1 VTVSRR
7 IAVEELLEEKT
18 LAFMDLEVLAGSAGL
33 ANREITNPR
42 IQKPGLALAG
52 YLPYV
57 KPGRLQILGESEFA
71 YLGTL
76 GAEEGLARLARLVN
90 LDVPCFI
97 SAKGCRP
104 EPEIQRLC
112 DERELPFMVTEARTS
127 DVIEGLSAYLEDKLA
142 PRKQMHGVLVDVF
155 SLGTLILG
163 DPGIG
168 KSECALELVH
178 RGHRLVAD
186 DIVVIRRTHD
196 HNLRGG
202 PHELLENFLEL
213 RGVGIIDVR
222 KHFGMTAT
230 SPSITVSLIIRLM
243 KLSPGA
249 KDLEQKW
256 RERLMEDPRWAST
269 EEILGVGVPSYTMV
283 VAPGRDLAILVETA
297 VRKCLLAQRG
307 IQDEREFLDTIN
319 QLAIEADANASGAEA
334 HASAEVEANGGP
346 ADPGPLP
353 EGGDD

>member
-1 VTVSRR
+1 V
-7 IAVEELLEEKT
+7 AKLLAEKT
-18 LAFMDLEVLAGSAGL
+18 LTFLDFEILAGRSGL
-33 ANREITNPR
+33 AKRMITNPR

-57 KPGRLQILGESEFA
+57 KAGRVQILGESEFA
-71 YLGTL
+71 YLATL
-76 GAEEGLARLARLVN
+76 DDDEGRARLTRLVE
-90 LDVPCFI
+90 LDIPCI
-97 SAKGCRP
+97 VASKGLRP
-104 EPEIQRLC
+104 
-112 DERELPFMVTEARTS
+112 DENILHTCEELGVPFMVSEARTS
-127 DVIEGLSAYLEDKLA
+127 DLIEALSAYLEDQLA
-142 PRKQMHGVLVDVF
+142 PRIQKHGVLVDVF

-186 DIVVIRRTHD
+186 DIVIIRRTHD
-196 HNLRGG
+196 HSLRGG
-202 PHELLENFLEL
+202 PHELLENLLEL

-243 KLSPGA
+243 KLSSGA
-249 KDLEQKW
+249 KDREQKW
-256 RERLMEDPRWAST
+256 RERLMEDPRWSST
-269 EEILGVGVPSYTMV
+269 EEILGVDVPSYTMV

-307 IQDEREFLDTIN
+307 IQDEGEFLDTIN
-319 QLAIEADANASGAEA
+319 RLALEGE
-334 HASAEVEANGGP
+334 
-346 ADPGPLP
+346 P
-353 EGGDD
+353 EDG

>member
-1 VTVSRR
+1 MTQSPRLVV
-7 IAVEELLEEKT
+7 AQLLAEKS
-18 LAFMDLEVLAGSAGL
+18 LAFLDIENLAGQSGL
-33 ANREITNPR
+33 ASRSITSPR

-57 KPGRLQILGESEFA
+57 KTGRVQILGESEFA
-71 YLGTL
+71 YLQTL
-76 GAEEGLARLARLVN
+76 PAEEGRSRFSRLVE
-90 LDVPCFI
+90 LDVPCFVA
-97 SAKGCRP
+97 SKGLRP
-104 EPEIQRLC
+104 DDEILRIC
-112 DERELPFMVTEARTS
+112 DDLGVPFLVTRARSSDLIEALT
-127 DVIEGLSAYLEDKLA
+127 AYLENQLA
-142 PRKQMHGVLVDVF
+142 PRAQQHGVLVDVF

-186 DIVVIRRTHD
+186 DIVIIRRTHD
-196 HNLRGG
+196 HGLRGE
-202 PHELLENFLEL
+202 PHELLENLLEL

-269 EEILGVGVPSYTMV
+269 EDILGVDVPSYTMV

-307 IQDEREFLDTIN
+307 IQDEREFLDSIN
-319 QLAIEADANASGAEA
+319 QLA
-334 HASAEVEANGGP
+334 
-346 ADPGPLP
+346 L
-353 EGGDD
+353 EGETGDD